1 MLHKRGTCGRS
12 KIRAG
17 PAAVV
22 GIIKPRARASH
33 AAVVG
38 SSRASFAAVVG
49 SSRASFA
56 AVVGNS
62 RASFAAVVG
71 TRADSAVVVGTN
83 RASFAAG
90 VGVNHRTKTH
100 YCTLS
105 CEHIIRDRDSSAA
118 VIGPLAKNS
127 LGPNMPCARVP
138 KSASGR

>member
-49 SSRASFA
+49 S
-56 AVVGNS
+56 S